1 MAEVFRP
8 SSKYIFAQGAAIFVF
23 LLIFSFEVLV
33 ETPLLFL
40 VIIIIPIISALITYY
55 FTYYEIRDNGV
66 FIRKGLIFRSQ
77 SLFLY
82 TQIQDVEEFKGVLDR
97 VFAIGNLRIV
107 TMSGA
112 STIQGVVSGLEREE
126 AIKFKELVVANINK
140 TAKKEVLPTVAGP
153 AVQVSQADFKANP
166 YAIQINRGTIYSTL
180 GIFLISL
187 FVFIMIILFTGFHPV
202 YLLFFLIINLG
213 FVFFSYLMIMP
224 YKYSISKDW
233 LQLRYKFLVE
243 QVSNYR
249 FDRIQNVI
257 IKEPWTYRLGGLAS
271 VLIETGEKPVYSSR
285 DNSSTGRFATMIPA
299 LNVEDAHKL
308 KNEILEKMGLP
319 KDEKYTNLRSQFP
332 LDRQKP
338 LKKTVSFT
346 FYFVLVAAGLAFAL
360 FNFIPGIKVLG
371 LQTVLFAAL
380 GVIVVSIILK
390 YIYEVYYFD
399 NYSYKTTQRLLSIK
413 KGVLE
418 HTEVFLPYSRVQ
430 NIFVDMDIFDRIFD
444 LRDTHLSTIGYSTV
458 AHAHID
464 GVDPENA
471 EKLKNALLEMMKKN
485 KK

>member
-1 MAEVFRP
+1 
-8 SSKYIFAQGAAIFVF
+8 
-23 LLIFSFEVLV
+23 
-33 ETPLLFL
+33 
-40 VIIIIPIISALITYY
+40 
-55 FTYYEIRDNGV
+55 
-66 FIRKGLIFRSQ
+66 
-77 SLFLY
+77 
-82 TQIQDVEEFKGVLDR
+82 
-97 VFAIGNLRIV
+97 
-107 TMSGA
+107 
-112 STIQGVVSGLEREE
+112 
-126 AIKFKELVVANINK
+126 
-140 TAKKEVLPTVAGP
+140 
-153 AVQVSQADFKANP
+153 
-166 YAIQINRGTIYSTL
+166 
-180 GIFLISL
+180 
-187 FVFIMIILFTGFHPV
+187 
-202 YLLFFLIINLG
+202 
-213 FVFFSYLMIMP
+213 
-224 YKYSISKDW
+224 
-233 LQLRYKFLVE
+233 
-243 QVSNYR
+243 
-249 FDRIQNVI
+249 
-257 IKEPWTYRLGGLAS
+257 